1 MPKERD
7 EKLTSLPSKE
17 KRRGFVMEHTR
28 KSGFILLL
36 LFVIFCVIGINTGEA
51 AAVWEKA
58 VNICLSCIGIG

>member
-1 MPKERD
+1 MRKGRGE
-7 EKLTSLPSKE
+7 ELTSIPPKKE
-17 KRRGFVMEHTR
+17 GFFVMEHTR

-36 LFVIFCVIGINTGEA
+36 LFVLFLVISINMGEV

>member
-1 MPKERD
+1 MRKGRD
-7 EKLTSLPSKE
+7 EELTSIPPKKE
-17 KRRGFVMEHTR
+17 WFFGMEHTR

-36 LFVIFCVIGINTGEA
+36 LFVIFFVIGINTGEV